1 MKWCERISRR
11 IFDISLMDIMLLGF
25 LNGNLP
31 ARFCSTLHI
40 AIIASILGDRRRDLS
55 RASVE
60 HPRGTAWIGTARLG
74 WSSAAKSSCGQFFLG
89 KRMHLSAV
97 KCLMGTTQ
105 LERHQ
110 STRYRYPSYVRGNQ
124 SFQCVLAR
132 NPYDLV
138 SQIHSPRHG
147 STTAWFAN
155 FLAGDPQRNG
165 KGQVILC
172 LATMTRHAAHLWKHG
187 RLPRSLGPRS
197 CVLTSLRLMPRVMGG
212 WKVWMTLTWLSWW
225 WIRSRRFKDLHATD
239 IKKCKWIEL
248 AYISHNTYNIIL
260 SYIYTDTVC
269 YRTMYYIHNMM
280 IAMRMTR

>member
-1 MKWCERISRR
+1 MKGCERISRR
-11 IFDISLMDIMLLGF
+11 MIDISLMDIMLLGF
-25 LNGNLP
+25 LNGNSL

-74 WSSAAKSSCGQFFLG
+74 WSSAAQSSCGRFFG
-89 KRMHLSAV
+89 GRGCICPAV

-105 LERHQ
+105 VERHQ
-110 STRYRYPSYVRGNQ
+110 STRYRYPSYVRGN
-124 SFQCVLAR
+124 
-132 NPYDLV
+132 
-138 SQIHSPRHG
+138 QIHSPRHG

-172 LATMTRHAAHLWKHG
+172 LATWHAMPHISEKW
-187 RLPRSLGPRS
+187 PSSRSLGPRS
-197 CVLTSLRLMPRVMGG
+197 CVLTSLRLMPRVMGS

-225 WIRSRRFKDLHATD
+225 
-239 IKKCKWIEL
+239 
-248 AYISHNTYNIIL
+248 
-260 SYIYTDTVC
+260 
-269 YRTMYYIHNMM
+269 
-280 IAMRMTR
+280 